1 MNQND
6 FFQSIDNKKI
16 NKALNLF
23 NKKNKKEKMII
34 LKNLPD
40 KVGANLVI
48 FWVELIKSDNKWAH
62 QLTNLLIDLKNIE
75 NQIAALINH
84 DNKKVRRKAVLVL
97 GKSLTKGNLKNIN
110 PLIKALKHDDLGVK
124 SRVMV
129 ALSKAKIKK
138 ALPALEEVL
147 KNSFA
152 DVQKKVIKTIYE
164 IGGSQA
170 KEILIKNKDIIDSDN
185 KNVLNKYLSQLG
197 YSLRSGINEKI
208 KQKLENNLNL
218 KNYKY
223 LGLTVKGLETQAINS
238 IKEKINIKVL
248 KYFNGKI
255 VFEYK
260 GDVRELRKIRSLKKI
275 YFLITIINKKEITP
289 LFLKQ
294 RLKQVDINFLTDL
307 FDKKDRFA
315 FFVNLRNLKTRDIRP
330 ILGKGLKK
338 WLKEKGFVTISKDY
352 NLEVRGFLNK
362 DQVLIGFNLVDFLNY
377 NRKWRKDLSSTALK
391 PYLSYLLVYLS
402 DILKTDVFLD
412 PMCGSGSIIIERALA
427 GGYKKIIGADKNKKA
442 LKSAQ
447 KNISNINQ
455 NIRTYHWDA
464 TNLPLAKNSINK
476 VVVDMPFG
484 IRSGKHSKN
493 IDLYFGFLKEMKRVL
508 ISGSKMIILSQEVS
522 LINKGLA
529 KMNCFKVENKIR
541 INLSGL
547 KPMIFV
553 LQYK

>member
-255 VFEYK
+255 VFE
-260 GDVRELRKIRSLKKI
+260 
-275 YFLITIINKKEITP
+275 
-289 LFLKQ
+289 
-294 RLKQVDINFLTDL
+294 
-307 FDKKDRFA
+307 
-315 FFVNLRNLKTRDIRP
+315 
-330 ILGKGLKK
+330 
-338 WLKEKGFVTISKDY
+338 
-352 NLEVRGFLNK
+352 
-362 DQVLIGFNLVDFLNY
+362 
-377 NRKWRKDLSSTALK
+377 
-391 PYLSYLLVYLS
+391 
-402 DILKTDVFLD
+402 
-412 PMCGSGSIIIERALA
+412 
-427 GGYKKIIGADKNKKA
+427 
-442 LKSAQ
+442 
-447 KNISNINQ
+447 
-455 NIRTYHWDA
+455 
-464 TNLPLAKNSINK
+464 
-476 VVVDMPFG
+476 
-484 IRSGKHSKN
+484 
-493 IDLYFGFLKEMKRVL
+493 
-508 ISGSKMIILSQEVS
+508 
-522 LINKGLA
+522 
-529 KMNCFKVENKIR
+529 
-541 INLSGL
+541 
-547 KPMIFV
+547 
-553 LQYK
+553 